1 MEWIEVCDGF
11 VRKDAIIDV
20 HINQAYPGAVYVV
33 LISGDSVKYK
43 DFGENGFNSAKI
55 AMAELMDRLTG
66 RANMYKY
73 ADEIQR

>member
-20 HINQAYPGAVYVV
+20 HINHTYTWAVYVL

-43 DFGENGFNSAKI
+43 DFGENGFNSAKV
-55 AMAELMDRLTG
+55 AMAELMDYICGKR
-66 RANMYKY
+66 NNDDFSKY
-73 ADEIQR
+73 V